1 MTDPGRPDPDPGE
14 NPFAKMPV
22 FGDLARLLGQQGP
35 VNWDAARQLAYSIA
49 AEGASSEPNVD
60 PLLRLRY
67 QELGQI
73 AQLQVADVTR
83 LVSPGDTSTAI
94 VAVNRTTWAASALND
109 YRPLLERLATSLGRE
124 LPSGGAAVD
133 PAEAA
138 DPFSAMLG
146 GLMKMVAPMM
156 LSMTA
161 GSMAGH
167 LAQRA
172 FGSYRLPIPRPLRAD
187 VQIVAPNVDRF
198 AEDWSLSADDLR
210 LWVCLSE
217 LSHHVVLDQPH
228 VRARL
233 DQLLTEY
240 VDGFE
245 ADPGA
250 IEDRFGSLDPSALSD
265 PSGLQKLFGDPEV
278 LLGAVRSER
287 QKRLLPQLEAL
298 VSVVVGYVDRVMDV
312 VGARVLGSGGRLA
325 EAVRRDRVEAGD
337 ADRFVERLLGLELG
351 QPTYDRGVAFVDGVV
366 ERAGEAG
373 LDRLWESERTLPTP
387 AEVDA
392 PGLWL
397 ARLEFD

>member
-35 VNWDAARQLAYSIA
+35 VNWDAARQLAHSIA
-49 AEGASSEPNVD
+49 AGGTTSEPNVD
-60 PLLRLRY
+60 PVVRLRY

-83 LVSPGDTSTAI
+83 LASPGDARPAI
-94 VAVNRTTWAASALND
+94 VAVNRTTWAASALSD
-109 YRPLLERLATSLGRE
+109 YRPLLERLATSLARD
-124 LPSGGAAVD
+124 LPSGTAGLD
-133 PAEAA
+133 PADAA

-172 FGSYRLPIPRPLRAD
+172 FGSYRLPIPRPAGAD
-187 VQIVAPNVDRF
+187 LQIVAPNVDRF
-198 AEDWSLSADDLR
+198 AEDWSLNVDDLR

-217 LSHHVVLDQPH
+217 LSHHVVVDQPH

-233 DQLLTEY
+233 DGMLTAY

-250 IEDRFGSLDPSALSD
+250 LEDRFGSLDPAALSD
-265 PSGLQKLFGDPEV
+265 PTGLQKLFGDPEV

-287 QKRLLPQLEAL
+287 QKQLLPQLEAL

-351 QPTYDRGVAFVDGVV
+351 QATYDRGVAFVDGVV
-366 ERAGEAG
+366 ERAGEGG

>member
-1 MTDPGRPDPDPGE
+1 VTDPGRPGPDPE
-14 NPFAKMPV
+14 DNPFAHLPV

-35 VNWDAARQLAYSIA
+35 VNWEAARQLAYSIA
-49 AEGASSEPNVD
+49 AGGTTSEANVD
-60 PLLRLRY
+60 PLLRLRF

-83 LVSPGDTSTAI
+83 LASAGDPRLA
-94 VAVNRTTWAASALND
+94 VVPVNRTAWAAKALDD
-109 YRPLLERLATSLGRE
+109 YRPLLERLAISLGRD
-124 LPSGGAAVD
+124 LPAAAASD

-161 GSMAGH
+161 GSMTGH

-172 FGSYRLPIPRPLRAD
+172 FGTYRLPVPRPAGST
-187 VQIVAPNVDRF
+187 VQVVAPNVDRF
-198 AEDWSLSADDLR
+198 AEEWSLHTDDLR

-217 LSHHVVLDQPH
+217 LSFHVVLDQAH

-233 DQLLTEY
+233 DALLRDY
-240 VDGFE
+240 VDSYE
-245 ADPGA
+245 ADAGA
-250 IEDRFGSLDPSALSD
+250 LEDRFGSLDPSLLSD
-265 PSGLQKLFGDPEV
+265 PAGLQKMFGDPEV

-287 QKRLLPQLEAL
+287 QRQLLPRLDAL
-298 VSVVVGYVDRVMDV
+298 VAVVVGYVDRVMDV

-325 EAVRRDRVEAGD
+325 EAVRRDRVEASD

-351 QPTYDRGVAFVDGVV
+351 QATYDRGVAFIDGVV
-366 ERAGEAG
+366 ERAGENG
-373 LDRLWESERTLPTP
+373 LDRLWESERSLPTP
-387 AEVDA
+387 AEIDA